1 MEDHRVRIRL
11 KSPAG
16 TPWQSDTIFG
26 HLCWQVAYGVIGTD
40 IDTFLQPFRDGN
52 PPFVM
57 SDGFPTGL
65 MPRPMLQ
72 DSLETARTLDQYAA
86 DKRWRKATYISV
98 VDFLAVCRG
107 ERTQGEPYDDPW
119 VLATT
124 PHASISRVTST
135 TGEGGA
141 FFETESAYLS
151 SPGEIDIYLR
161 CKHGWA
167 DKVIELLRAVSKTG
181 YGRDKS
187 VGLGAFEVSSIEEF
201 DAFAKF
207 DGANGF
213 VSISSMVPAASDPV
227 DARYRLRV
235 KKGKLGEEWVQ
246 PNPFKRPLLQME
258 PGAVFKVH
266 GEIKEFYG
274 RVVKN
279 LAPGKPEVVQNCYA
293 LAVPCAVRENSDPEE

>member
-1 MEDHRVRIRL
+1 MEDYRIRIRL

-26 HLCWQVAYGVIGTD
+26 HLCWQVVYGVIDRD
-40 IDTFLQPFRDGN
+40 IKSFLEPFVEGS
-52 PPFVM
+52 PPFVL
-57 SDGFPTGL
+57 SDGFPAGL

-72 DSLETARTLDQYAA
+72 DTLEPAGTLDEYAA
-86 DKRWRKATYISV
+86 NKRWRKAAYISV
-98 VDFLAVCRG
+98 EDFLAVCRG
-107 ERTQGEPYDDPW
+107 EKTQGEPYDDPW

-151 SPGEIDIYLR
+151 SPGEVDIYLR
-161 CKHGWA
+161 CEAGWA
-167 DKVIELLRAVSKTG
+167 DKVIELLKAVSKTG

-187 VGLGAFEVSSIEEF
+187 VGLGAFEVAAIDKS
-201 DAFAKF
+201 DGFACF
-207 DGANGF
+207 EGANGF
-213 VSISSMVPAASDPV
+213 VSISSMVPAASDPF

-235 KKGKLGEEWVQ
+235 KKGRLGEEWVQ

-293 LAVPCAVRENSDPEE
+293 LPVPCVVK